1 MALIDTAPN
10 SYDCDN
16 NLRMAVAEELSAQ
29 KSYRE
34 LREKVYAKDDFPAGV
49 KEEVLRRLNEII
61 KDEEHHVGS
70 LLFCLNLIN
79 PELAQNMADGANRA

>member
-1 MALIDTAPN
+1 MALIDTAL

-16 NLRMAVAEELSAQ
+16 NLRMAIVEELGAT

-34 LREKVYAKDDFPAGV
+34 LREKIYIADSFPAGV
-49 KEEVLRRLNEII
+49 KEELLRRLNEII
-61 KDEEHHVGS
+61 KDEENHIGS

-79 PELAQNMADGANRA
+79 PDASKNMNDGANGG